1 MVERGKVKYKVS
13 TSNTKINI
21 HFSKCAGQKP
31 KRHFCYRIETTCS
44 SFIRIS
50 DCQQNKICVMN
61 SKQDEE
67 DSIWITKTQKKV
79 VLKTELKKKINKNV
93 KTGRDNVK
101 VRVS

>member
-1 MVERGKVKYKVS
+1 
-13 TSNTKINI
+13 
-21 HFSKCAGQKP
+21 
-31 KRHFCYRIETTCS
+31 
-44 SFIRIS
+44 
-50 DCQQNKICVMN
+50 MN